1 MLLHTFYKWEDVG
14 SDKISGYPKVTSWQV
29 TDSGL
34 KGKPPDSQSIAPFAA
49 RKDMVLNPFVI
60 SEAPL
65 WTQTCN
71 KSLSP
76 KSNTSRVGRA
86 HRVWNFMSYFLTCH
100 FNSCSPSSKWLH
112 WTTSCSHYSNNVF
125 CLFVCLSFMRSMYVY
140 DRKQI
145 QAIKEKNQSSINH
158 IKPLLT
164 IFLCTFW

>member
-125 CLFVCLSFMRSMYVY
+125 CLFVYHLWDQCMFMIENKY
-140 DRKQI
+140 KQ
-145 QAIKEKNQSSINH
+145 
-158 IKPLLT
+158 
-164 IFLCTFW
+164 